1 MIDDSNLLS
10 TNNQKNQISLIPKKD
25 THIMRIQHNLIMMG
39 FDITMVNK
47 IISNFKIS
55 NEQGAIDY
63 LIKSEN
69 GMWNH
74 PFIPKEEDP
83 EDKMNMIEQPKVL
96 MNNVFSKINNIKK
109 TATLSGKS
117 SVEIENDNIN
127 DDIINTNN
135 NKNNIINNNNVNKI
149 INEDICDICGEGK
162 EFHIIK
168 EFHLH
173 NNNIIEDEDKIDI
186 INEENS
192 NLLNND
198 INTNINIIK
207 NEEENEE
214 EKVEEKEEE
223 EENNNMCQ
231 ICMDEFE
238 NPIEIENCKHKFC
251 LDCFH
256 SYLVDK
262 ITNNQIDS
270 IPCPKKKCKIK
281 NLSENYFSNF
291 LTEQE
296 YFKYRQFKAQN
307 EIAKDSKKVFCPLC
321 DSYADI
327 EEGQV
332 ELFDSNNPNYI
343 KTTLKCQKG
352 HEFCSC
358 GRALH
363 EGDCY
368 HDEKEF
374 KDFLVT
380 EQIKKCPKCGFLIKK
395 NKGCNHMTCGNP
407 TCKYEFCWLCLQEA
421 VPDHFK
427 FGPCAGKQ
435 FFDPD
440 SFSYQLKLNH
450 PCLYI
455 LYNFGIA
462 LLIFVVISVTFIAVP
477 GIGLGMISFGI
488 ICIEDTFDKYGN
500 TVKTFIFLGYFCLGF
515 AMQTVIYMCW
525 GLVFVTLG
533 LIIAV
538 VIIDLV
544 FEILKCI
551 LNCICCGAFDDNRG
565 QNNNILG
572 NIQDLRDN
580 INANNN

>member
-1 MIDDSNLLS
+1 
-10 TNNQKNQISLIPKKD
+10 
-25 THIMRIQHNLIMMG
+25 
-39 FDITMVNK
+39 
-47 IISNFKIS
+47 
-55 NEQGAIDY
+55 
-63 LIKSEN
+63 
-69 GMWNH
+69 
-74 PFIPKEEDP
+74 
-83 EDKMNMIEQPKVL
+83 
-96 MNNVFSKINNIKK
+96 
-109 TATLSGKS
+109 
-117 SVEIENDNIN
+117 
-127 DDIINTNN
+127 
-135 NKNNIINNNNVNKI
+135 
-149 INEDICDICGEGK
+149 
-162 EFHIIK
+162 
-168 EFHLH
+168 
-173 NNNIIEDEDKIDI
+173 
-186 INEENS
+186 
-192 NLLNND
+192 
-198 INTNINIIK
+198 
-207 NEEENEE
+207 
-214 EKVEEKEEE
+214 
-223 EENNNMCQ
+223 
-231 ICMDEFE
+231 
-238 NPIEIENCKHKFC
+238 
-251 LDCFH
+251 
-256 SYLVDK
+256 VDK

-525 GLVFVTLG
+525 GLVFATLG

-551 LNCICCGAFDDNRG
+551 LNCIFCGAFDDNRG